1 MSTSPKPTDD
11 RLHGM
16 ERVSSRIIGISIA
29 AALGGFLFG
38 FDTAVINGAVDALAE
53 DFSLGAALKGF
64 AVSSAL
70 IACALG
76 AWFAGSLA
84 NRFGR
89 LPVMVVAAILFFA
102 SAIGSGLA
110 FGVTDLIIWRMVG
123 GLGVG
128 AASVITPAYI
138 AEVSPARVR
147 GRLGSL
153 QQLAIVT
160 GIFAALLSNA
170 LLASVSGGAAAPFW
184 FGIDTWR
191 WMFMVEAVPALVY
204 GLAALGLP
212 ESPRFLVAR
221 GREEEAAKVLRD
233 FTGVVDTDALI
244 ARIRDSLKREERESF
259 RDLLGRAFGLKPI
272 VWIGIL
278 LSVFQQFV
286 GINVIFYYSPPLRTA
301 VGFDESR
308 ALLTSVITSVT
319 NIRVTLAAIL
329 LVDRVGRRKML
340 LAGSALMGLSLA
352 TMALSFSFAE
362 LVTAADGTQSAE
374 LGAPWSIIALVAA
387 NLFVVGFGATWGPLV
402 WVLLGEMFPN
412 RIRAAALAV
421 AAAAQWVAN
430 FAISTTFPV
439 FADISLTFAYG
450 FYAFFAVLS
459 FFFVW
464 WKVPETKG
472 IELEDMTEDA
482 APVHHGRE
490 G

>member
-1 MSTSPKPTDD
+1 MSTSPKPADD

-128 AASVITPAYI
+128 AASVIAPAYI

-170 LLASVSGGAAAPFW
+170 LLASVSGGAAAPF
-184 FGIDTWR
+184 
-191 WMFMVEAVPALVY
+191 
-204 GLAALGLP
+204 
-212 ESPRFLVAR
+212 
-221 GREEEAAKVLRD
+221 
-233 FTGVVDTDALI
+233 
-244 ARIRDSLKREERESF
+244 
-259 RDLLGRAFGLKPI
+259 
-272 VWIGIL
+272 
-278 LSVFQQFV
+278 
-286 GINVIFYYSPPLRTA
+286 
-301 VGFDESR
+301 
-308 ALLTSVITSVT
+308 
-319 NIRVTLAAIL
+319 
-329 LVDRVGRRKML
+329 
-340 LAGSALMGLSLA
+340 
-352 TMALSFSFAE
+352 
-362 LVTAADGTQSAE
+362 
-374 LGAPWSIIALVAA
+374 
-387 NLFVVGFGATWGPLV
+387 
-402 WVLLGEMFPN
+402 
-412 RIRAAALAV
+412 
-421 AAAAQWVAN
+421 
-430 FAISTTFPV
+430 
-439 FADISLTFAYG
+439 
-450 FYAFFAVLS
+450 
-459 FFFVW
+459 
-464 WKVPETKG
+464 
-472 IELEDMTEDA
+472 
-482 APVHHGRE
+482 
-490 G
+490 